1 MASENQP
8 VEGVAEV
15 TLTCSARTSDNVTAY
30 LWYKNQVQIYSA
42 LKETF
47 SLPNNTRTDD
57 GEYSCEVNTSEA
69 PKSPMSNIITIN
81 FLCESFVPVPYCITI
96 ILSEF
101 HFI

>member
-30 LWYKNQVQIYSA
+30 LWYKNQIQIFGASN
-42 LKETF
+42 ETF

-81 FLCESFVPVPYCITI
+81 FLCESFVPVPYCLTI

>member
-15 TLTCSARTSDNVTAY
+15 TLTCSARTSDSVTAY
-30 LWYKNQVQIYSA
+30 LWYKNQIQIFGASN
-42 LKETF
+42 ETF

-69 PKSPMSNIITIN
+69 PKSPMSNTITIN
-81 FLCESFVPVPYCITI
+81 FLCESLVPLPCCITML
-96 ILSEF
+96 LSEF
-101 HFI
+101 HLI